1 MEYQYDSPGSQPYHQ
16 FMSMQPLSPPR
27 SASDDYSPSSPDALK
42 TLPNYPN
49 YSGHPA
55 YSYGQGQA
63 YPMPHSQPSGPSS
76 PHPHH
81 SSFRHYNLSSLAMPY
96 TPDGCTSEEN
106 DCLSP
111 TQSRRKAQN
120 RAAQQAFRKRKE
132 QHVKDLETKLADME
146 VAQQRVS
153 VENERLKKD
162 ILRASTENKILRATS
177 SHADGRHHR
186 NSSSSLD
193 EQHQQPRFHQAD
205 FYANMPQDGSSRSL
219 SHRVLKAKNGD
230 RLLAAGA
237 TWDLIIG
244 HRLVK
249 KGLVNIGDVSERLV
263 HHTYCDGHGPVYSE
277 RSIIAAIEQ
286 SIISKT
292 DNLL

>member
-1 MEYQYDSPGSQPYHQ
+1 MLLLTRLVLLCFEQ
-16 FMSMQPLSPPR
+16 
-27 SASDDYSPSSPDALK
+27 DALK

-120 RAAQQAFRKRKE
+120 RAAYVLSLHRRIVASPMCFCCFAP
-132 QHVKDLETKLADME
+132 KLPAYPD
-146 VAQQRVS
+146 
-153 VENERLKKD
+153 VE
-162 ILRASTENKILRATS
+162 
-177 SHADGRHHR
+177 
-186 NSSSSLD
+186 
-193 EQHQQPRFHQAD
+193 
-205 FYANMPQDGSSRSL
+205 
-219 SHRVLKAKNGD
+219 
-230 RLLAAGA
+230 
-237 TWDLIIG
+237 
-244 HRLVK
+244 
-249 KGLVNIGDVSERLV
+249 
-263 HHTYCDGHGPVYSE
+263 
-277 RSIIAAIEQ
+277 
-286 SIISKT
+286 
-292 DNLL
+292 

>member
-1 MEYQYDSPGSQPYHQ
+1 MEYQYDSPGPQPYHQ
-16 FMSMQPLSPPR
+16 FMPMPSMSPPR
-27 SASDDYSPSSPDALK
+27 SVSDDYSPSSPDALK
-42 TLPNYPN
+42 TLPHFPS
-49 YSGHPA
+49 YSSHPA
-55 YSYGQGQA
+55 YSYGQA
-63 YPMPHSQPSGPSS
+63 YPMPPSGPSS
-76 PHPHH
+76 PHQSHH
-81 SSFRHYNLSSLAMPY
+81 SSYRHYNLSNLAMPY
-96 TPDGCTSEEN
+96 TPDSITSEEN
-106 DCLSP
+106 DSLSP

-132 QHVKDLETKLADME
+132 QHVKDLEAKLADME
-146 VAQQRVS
+146 AAQQQFS

-177 SHADGRHHR
+177 AHADSRHHR
-186 NSSSSLD
+186 HSASFD
-193 EQHQQPRFHQAD
+193 EQQQQPRFHQAD
-205 FYANMPQDGSSRSL
+205 FYANMPQDGSSRSF
-219 SHRVLKAKNGD
+219 SHRVLTAKNGD

-277 RSIIAAIEQ
+277 RSIIAAIEE